1 LSEVEAAG
9 TAGQVGY
16 DQRTEHGCADAI
28 QELGG
33 NDEYRIGGQ
42 RQHAPQTLIRRS
54 SFCTERLPRDG
65 HLCDM

>member
-33 NDEYRIGGQ
+33 NDEYRIGWSTSATM
-42 RQHAPQTLIRRS
+42 HELAKRR
-54 SFCTERLPRDG
+54 TR
-65 HLCDM
+65 